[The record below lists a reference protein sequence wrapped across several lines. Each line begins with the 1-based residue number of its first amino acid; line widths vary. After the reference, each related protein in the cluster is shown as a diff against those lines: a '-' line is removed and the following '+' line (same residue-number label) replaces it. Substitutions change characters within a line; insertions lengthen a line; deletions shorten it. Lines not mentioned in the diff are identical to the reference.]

1 MHLTVRRDKANPT
14 QERTT
19 GDKCLMFYPVSV
31 FLSSCSGKASI
42 VCDTAGGADHKLVVL
57 GMGGTI
63 AGRADDAADL
73 VGYRAGELSVDQ
85 ILAGVSVPG
94 GHVVEGEQVCQID
107 SKDLGPAHWQRL
119 VTALTRHLD
128 RADVAGVVITHGTDT
143 LEETAYLLQ
152 RVLAPTKPVVLTA
165 AMRPAT
171 ALEPDG
177 PRNLEDALV
186 TVAQLASSGM
196 GGVVVTMAGK
206 VFAGLELSKQHSHDP
221 DAFSAGDAGPLALVE
236 DGHLRP
242 LREWPVNE
250 PALGA
255 RLLSVP
261 VALWPQVE
269 IVLSHSGANGRVV
282 KLLMTAGVDGLVVA
296 GTGNGS
302 LHVDLEAALLKADR
316 SGVKV
321 LRSTRCA
328 AGGVIDATPG
338 SAEAGATQSGLAAGG
353 QRRIKS
359 AGTLSPVQARVELLL
374 QLLAK
379 RAKP

>member
-1 MHLTVRRDKANPT
+1 
-14 QERTT
+14 
-19 GDKCLMFYPVSV
+19 
-31 FLSSCSGKASI
+31 LSSCVGKASI
-42 VCDTAGGADHKLVVL
+42 VCDTGGAVDRKLVVL

-85 ILAGVSVPG
+85 ILAGVALPA
-94 GHVVEGEQVCQID
+94 GHVVETEQVCQID

-119 VTALTRHLD
+119 VAALTRQLD
-128 RADVAGVVITHGTDT
+128 RADVAGIVITHGTDT

-152 RVLAPTKPVVLTA
+152 RVLAPSKPVVLTA

-171 ALEPDG
+171 AHEPDG
-177 PRNLEDALV
+177 PRNLADALV
-186 TVAQLASSGM
+186 TAAQLASAGL
-196 GGVVVTMAGK
+196 GGVVVTMAGQ
-206 VFAGLELSKQHSHDP
+206 VFAGVEVSKQHSQRL
-221 DAFSAGDAGPLALVE
+221 DAFVAGDAGPLGVIE
-236 DGHLRP
+236 SGRLRP
-242 LREWPVNE
+242 LREWPISA

-255 RLLSVP
+255 RLVSVP
-261 VALWPQVE
+261 AALWPQVE
-269 IVLSHSGANGRVV
+269 ILLSHSGANGRVV

-328 AGGVIDATPG
+328 GGGVIDAAP
-338 SAEAGATQSGLAAGG
+338 GLAAIRVASPAANPSATPSVGPNG
-353 QRRIKS
+353 QRRVTS
-359 AGTLSPVQARVELLL
+359 AGALTPVQARIELLL

-379 RAKP
+379 RAKA

>member
-1 MHLTVRRDKANPT
+1 
-14 QERTT
+14 
-19 GDKCLMFYPVSV
+19 
-31 FLSSCSGKASI
+31 LSSCASKASI
-42 VCDTAGGADHKLVVL
+42 VCDTGGAADCKLVVL

-73 VGYRAGELSVDQ
+73 IGYRAGELSVEQ
-85 ILAGVSVPG
+85 ILAGVAVPA
-94 GHVVEGEQVCQID
+94 GHVVEAEQVCQID

-119 VTALTRHLD
+119 VAALTRQLD
-128 RADVAGVVITHGTDT
+128 RADVVGVVITHGTDT

-152 RVLAPTKPVVLTA
+152 RVLAPSKPVVLTA

-177 PRNLEDALV
+177 PRNLADALV
-186 TVAQLASSGM
+186 TVAQLASGGM

-206 VFAGLELSKQHSHDP
+206 VFSGLELSKQHSHDP
-221 DAFSAGDAGPLALVE
+221 DAFTAGDAGPLALVE
-236 DGHLRP
+236 DGRLRP
-242 LREWPVNE
+242 IREWPSNE
-250 PALGA
+250 PAMGV
-255 RLLSVP
+255 RLVAVP

-296 GTGNGS
+296 GTGNGT

-328 AGGVIDATPG
+328 AGGVIDAAPG
-338 SAEAGATQSGLAAGG
+338 SADGAPANPAAGPNG
-353 QRRIKS
+353 QRRLTS
-359 AGTLSPVQARVELLL
+359 AGRLTPVQARVELLL

-379 RAKP
+379 RAKL

>member
-1 MHLTVRRDKANPT
+1 MQLTWRDDKVNLSCDQT
-14 QERTT
+14 C
-19 GDKCLMFYPVSV
+19 GDKYLMFYPVSV
-31 FLSSCSGKASI
+31 FLSSCAGKASI
-42 VCDTAGGADHKLVVL
+42 VCDTGAAADRKLVLL

-73 VGYRAGELSVDQ
+73 IGYRAGELSVEQ
-85 ILAGVSVPG
+85 ILAGVAVPA
-94 GHVVEGEQVCQID
+94 GHVVEAEQVCQID

-119 VTALTRHLD
+119 VAALTRQLD
-128 RADVAGVVITHGTDT
+128 RTDVAGIVITHGTDT

-152 RVLAPTKPVVLTA
+152 RVLAPSKPVVLTA

-171 ALEPDG
+171 AREPDG
-177 PRNLEDALV
+177 PRNLADALV
-186 TVAQLASSGM
+186 TAAQLATAGL
-196 GGVVVTMAGK
+196 GGVVVTMAGQ
-206 VFAGLELSKQHSHDP
+206 VLAGLEVSKQHSQHL
-221 DAFSAGDAGPLALVE
+221 DAFVAGDAGPLAVVE
-236 DGHLRP
+236 SGRLRP
-242 LREWPVNE
+242 LREWPVYE
-250 PALGA
+250 PALGT
-255 RLLSVP
+255 RLVSVP

-296 GTGNGS
+296 GTGNGT

-328 AGGVIDATPG
+328 AGGVIDATSV
-338 SAEAGATQSGLAAGG
+338 SADATPANPAAGPNG
-353 QRRIKS
+353 QRRLTS
-359 AGTLSPVQARVELLL
+359 AGRLTPVHARIELLL